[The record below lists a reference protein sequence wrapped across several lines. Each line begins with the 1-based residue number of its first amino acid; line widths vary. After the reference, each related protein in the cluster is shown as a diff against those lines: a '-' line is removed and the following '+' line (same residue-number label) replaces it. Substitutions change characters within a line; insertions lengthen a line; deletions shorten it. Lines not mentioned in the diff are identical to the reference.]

1 MRNGF
6 ISVSGGAAVGL
17 DGEGSI
23 VEGVQAGGGI
33 IANGIVRNNTVF
45 GDGTDADIGISAT
58 GVITGNYVSSIRNGD
73 GIVAGAGSTVLGNT
87 SINNTGAGIS
97 ASCPANL
104 IGNTAVGNGQNLVL
118 NGKGCINK
126 DNVAPLQQQ

>member
-1 MRNGF
+1 MSIDLAGFSIEGRGDAIVSSDRATVSVRNGF
-6 ISVSGGAAVGL
+6 ISVSGGAAVRL

-73 GIVAGAGSTVLGNT
+73 GIV
-87 SINNTGAGIS
+87 S
-97 ASCPANL
+97 AEKVYLDVQDL
-104 IGNTAVGNGQNLVL
+104 I
-118 NGKGCINK
+118 
-126 DNVAPLQQQ
+126 